1 MKKDKLY
8 QLLVSRMQEAAV
20 VPPQNVGPFT
30 YLYKRIVPRFKVKPW
45 FGAGVISL
53 ISTFLAYLMFG
64 TTLIKIASL
73 LQFGF

>member
-8 QLLVSRMQEAAV
+8 HLLVSRMQEAAV
-20 VPPQNVGPFT
+20 VPPQNLGSFT
-30 YLYKRIVPRFKVKPW
+30 YLYKRIVPQFKVRPW

-53 ISTFLAYLMFG
+53 IFTFLAYLLFG
-64 TTLIKIASL
+64 ATLIKVASL